1 MSLTNF
7 MGINREVETCTIIA
21 YYIYAF
27 IGMYVVSTKPAGF
40 SIEITNQDSSLVMTG
55 VRIMLGTQDSQRA
68 PAYVEVRA
76 WIVFICDKW
85 NEL

>member
-1 MSLTNF
+1 ML
-7 MGINREVETCTIIA
+7 INN
-21 YYIYAF
+21 YIYFF

-68 PAYVEVRA
+68 PSYVEVHEL
-76 WIVFICDKW
+76 ILFFYDKW